1 LPSVKQ
7 KINNKNS
14 LMAGYQK
21 RALAH
26 HCWPSLTHKHNK
38 LTFIIGQKKIKG
50 KKKNTI
56 AAGQDASEVGAGESN
71 VYHGM
76 EVRK

>member
-50 KKKNTI
+50 KKEKYNSSR
-56 AAGQDASEVGAGESN
+56 A
-71 VYHGM
+71 
-76 EVRK
+76 RCK